1 MAKINIYVTEKYTNL
16 DMKDATELDAVLAI
30 AAIFD
35 RLTPDTKKLVIRKLE
50 NIANEDKDAII
61 NSQKD

>member
-61 NSQKD
+61 NSQED